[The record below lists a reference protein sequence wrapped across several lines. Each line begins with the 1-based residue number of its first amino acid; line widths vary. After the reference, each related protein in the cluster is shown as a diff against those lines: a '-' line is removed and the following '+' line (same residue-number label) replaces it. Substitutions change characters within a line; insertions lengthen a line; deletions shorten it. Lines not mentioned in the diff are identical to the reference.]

1 MPSSRFDLLIIG
13 GGINGAAIA
22 RDAAGR
28 GLRVLLVEQDDL
40 AAHTSSA
47 STKLIHG
54 GLRYLEMR
62 DFRLV
67 RDGLKERET
76 MLRTA
81 PHIVRPLRFILPA
94 TPEARPLWMLRI
106 GLWLYDLLA
115 WGTSLPRSRGLR
127 LAVGPLKPE
136 IRRGIAYWD
145 ARTDDARLAIL
156 NALDARAR
164 GAVIVTRT
172 RLAAARRENGRWLA
186 NLEDMLTGEVR
197 SVSTRAIVNAA
208 GPWVAEVLRERL
220 GLGRAAGVRLVR
232 GSHIVTRRLF
242 EGEDAY
248 ILEQPDGRIVFAIPH
263 ERDFTLIG
271 TTDVPVDDP
280 GDAAISEAETD
291 YLIAA
296 INRHFAA
303 PIGRADIV
311 ASFAGIRAL
320 HDDGAAEA
328 KAVSREYM
336 IALDDAGPPLLSI
349 YGGKITTARALAEVA
364 LDRLQSA
371 GIGSGKPWTEGAMLP
386 ESVPDP
392 TLPRG
397 EELGDGLCQRDV
409 DHYVDHEWA
418 LTAEDILWRRTRLGL
433 RASPDTVDRLSVY
446 LSK

>member
-1 MPSSRFDLLIIG
+1 
-13 GGINGAAIA
+13 
-22 RDAAGR
+22 
-28 GLRVLLVEQDDL
+28 
-40 AAHTSSA
+40 
-47 STKLIHG
+47 
-54 GLRYLEMR
+54 
-62 DFRLV
+62 
-67 RDGLKERET
+67 
-76 MLRTA
+76 
-81 PHIVRPLRFILPA
+81 
-94 TPEARPLWMLRI
+94 
-106 GLWLYDLLA
+106 
-115 WGTSLPRSRGLR
+115 
-127 LAVGPLKPE
+127 
-136 IRRGIAYWD
+136 
-145 ARTDDARLAIL
+145 
-156 NALDARAR
+156 
-164 GAVIVTRT
+164 
-172 RLAAARRENGRWLA
+172 
-186 NLEDMLTGEVR
+186 MLTGEVR

-232 GSHIVTRRLF
+232 GSHFVTRRLF

-248 ILEQPDGRIVFAIPH
+248 ILQQPDGRIVFAIPH

-371 GIGSGKPWTEGAMLP
+371 GIGSGKRWTEGAMLP

-433 RASPDTVDRLSVY
+433 RASPDTVDRLSAY